1 VKNNKLFCEKM
12 QTMTVNNRKS
22 CKKEEMEIPN
32 LCSVMLKYSETA
44 RQLVIYFTFSLQM
57 SWKMSDRFLDE

>member
-1 VKNNKLFCEKM
+1 
-12 QTMTVNNRKS
+12 
-22 CKKEEMEIPN
+22 MEIPN